1 MVQAIA
7 SGGPTPAAGYPGP
20 YEIHLLQFGDTFE
33 SLAERFDIVDPATLA
48 VFRELNPELALGRA
62 LPGAAVRVPVRARRG
77 GAATLQPTLASRQSA
92 TVETAWTNGFG
103 RRIERQNDFN
113 SEIDSAKVRWP
124 ELDPLVFK
132 SILAQESGF
141 NPNAAN
147 AYGFAGIAQMGIGEA
162 RAAGLA
168 TGASRM
174 GNSRLKRPASFDRR
188 RDERFVAR
196 REIPAA
202 ASLLRNKARALDR
215 GIVANGRSLHGFD
228 FYGRP
233 AGDDFWRFASA
244 AYNAGE
250 GTVLAALNIAYHGHP
265 PETVRW
271 DDLVR
276 SPDGIASRSP
286 LWRALRSNG
295 LNPVV
300 KYREVT
306 EYADNVVRRARQ

>member
-141 NPNAAN
+141 NPNATN

-215 GIVANGRSLHGFD
+215 GIV
-228 FYGRP
+228 
-233 AGDDFWRFASA
+233 
-244 AYNAGE
+244 
-250 GTVLAALNIAYHGHP
+250 LAALNIAYHGHP